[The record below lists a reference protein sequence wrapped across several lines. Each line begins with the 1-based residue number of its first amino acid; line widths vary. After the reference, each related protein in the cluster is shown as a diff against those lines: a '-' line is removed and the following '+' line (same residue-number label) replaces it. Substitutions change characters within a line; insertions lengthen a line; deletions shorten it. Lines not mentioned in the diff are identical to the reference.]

1 MTGDGF
7 HPPVVLEGRWVR
19 LVPLVR
25 EHIPE
30 LARAGRD
37 PEIWQYLRIG
47 PGRNLEEMT
56 ALVEHHLAE
65 QAKGTVL
72 PFTIRVRPDDR
83 VGGIVRYLEI
93 DRENRSVEIGTWL
106 DSAFWRSPINT
117 EVKLLTMR
125 YAFED
130 EGVHRF
136 QLKTDVRNVRSQ
148 RAIER
153 LGAQRE
159 GVLREHILRP
169 DGQFR
174 SSIYYSL
181 LAAEWPASRERLEAM
196 LARPWGAAT
205 ERPAPWW
212 A

>member
-1 MTGDGF
+1 MTGNGF

-19 LVPLVR
+19 LVPLAR
-25 EHIPE
+25 EHIPA

-37 PEIWQYLRIG
+37 PEIWQFLHIG
-47 PGRNLEEMT
+47 PGRTLEEMT
-56 ALVEHHLAE
+56 ALVEHHLDAQE
-65 QAKGTVL
+65 AGLVL
-72 PFTIRVRPDDR
+72 PFTIQVLPDDR
-83 VGGIVRYLEI
+83 AAGVVRYLEI

-106 DSAFWRSPINT
+106 DPAFWRTPVNT

-125 YAFED
+125 YAFE
-130 EGVHRF
+130 EESVHRY

-159 GVLREHILRP
+159 GVVREHLLRP
-169 DGQFR
+169 DGQYR
-174 SSIYYSL
+174 SSIYYSI
-181 LAAEWPASRERLEAM
+181 LAAEWPAVRGRLEAM
-196 LARPWGAAT
+196 LDRPWRAPSDRA
-205 ERPAPWW
+205 APWW

>member
-1 MTGDGF
+1 VTGNGF
-7 HPPVVLEGRWVR
+7 HPPVVLEGLRVR
-19 LVPLVR
+19 LVPLSR

-37 PEIWQYLRIG
+37 PEIWRYLRIG
-47 PGRNLEEMT
+47 PGRTLEEMT
-56 ALVEHHLAE
+56 ALVEFHLRE
-65 QAKGTVL
+65 QEKGTVL
-72 PFTIRVRPDDR
+72 PFTVRVRPDGR
-83 VGGIVRYLEI
+83 VAGIVRYLEI
-93 DRENRSVEIGTWL
+93 DRENLSVEIGTWL
-106 DSAFWRSPINT
+106 DPAFWRSPVNT
-117 EVKLLTMR
+117 ELKLLTMR

-136 QLKTDVRNVRSQ
+136 QLKTDVRNERSQ

-159 GVLREHILRP
+159 GTVREHILRP
-169 DGQFR
+169 DGEYR

-181 LAAEWPASRERLEAM
+181 LASEWPAARARLEAM
-196 LARPWGAAT
+196 LARPWSGSP